1 MKGWWRRKRKEPRD
15 RHREFIYLDEV
26 SVVSLLAALEG
37 EIKQS
42 VTNTLTRAQESASST
57 SAAIPKG
64 VIRSESKF
72 SSTRST
78 TNEVVRRAVIQ
89 STFRDLW
96 RRDVGV
102 LLHDTNTGKRKRRT
116 TVSDSSDLSRSLA
129 KLKREKLA
137 VSLANVRRG
146 DILEIDVRLD
156 ADEFFKKVTVGATL
170 LDLMEGKEPLFGVAA
185 ADVRQVAPMIEVLKE
200 LSVGLVPV
208 RGIATSHC
216 VIDYNGESLIVAR
229 EALHDALLSHARDLE
244 LVGFTEADSYWRDLR
259 RTLFSRTTFT
269 AYVRV
274 ERTALSGPWNPI
286 KLVDLLD
293 AITPGLRDEVA
304 DAFHGLN
311 AARNDRTLP
320 QPTPETKRFQLTRFA
335 ADLTTE
341 LNATPAPD
349 EVDQAIASATASLA
363 NATTV
368 TERRRAFD
376 VVAEAIGG
384 ADIDRELVRSVRSR
398 WMDAYEGK
406 SAAPA
411 VEPTDHPDPQAPVQ
425 LEVGFVALY
434 W

>member
-1 MKGWWRRKRKEPRD
+1 MRVWWRRKRKEPRD

-42 VTNTLTRAQESASST
+42 VTNTLTRAEESASST
-57 SAAIPKG
+57 SAAVPKG
-64 VIRSESKF
+64 VLRSESRF

-102 LLHDTNTGKRKRRT
+102 LLHDTSAGRRKRRM
-116 TVSDSSDLSRSLA
+116 TVSGSSDLSRSLG
-129 KLKREKLA
+129 KLKAGKLA
-137 VSLANVRRG
+137 VSLADVRRG
-146 DILEIDVRLD
+146 DILEIDVTLD
-156 ADEFFKKVTVGATL
+156 ADDFFKKVTAGATL

-216 VIDYNGESLIVAR
+216 VIDHDGESLIVAR
-229 EALHDALLSHARDLE
+229 EALHDALLPHARDLE
-244 LVGFTEADSYWRDLR
+244 LVGFTEAGSYWRDLR
-259 RTLFSRTTFT
+259 RTLFSRATFT

-274 ERTALSGPWNPI
+274 ERTELSPPWNPI
-286 KLVDLLD
+286 KLVDLLE
-293 AITPGLRDEVA
+293 AITPELRDEVA
-304 DAFHGLN
+304 GAFQGLN
-311 AARNDRTLP
+311 TGRNDRTP
-320 QPTPETKRFQLTRFA
+320 SHPAREAERSQLTRFA

-341 LNATPAPD
+341 LNAIPASD
-349 EVDQAIASATASLA
+349 DMDAAIVSATASLV

-368 TERRRAFD
+368 IERRRAFD

-398 WMDAYEGK
+398 WIDADEGN
-406 SAAPA
+406 SAAPT
-411 VEPTDHPDPQAPVQ
+411 VKSTDQQVPKLPVQ
-425 LEVGFVALY
+425 LEVEFVALY